1 MLALLAA
8 AACSAG
14 PPVARPAPAPPPS
27 SAAPVATDGCPAVP
41 ATGNEMA
48 TVDYVDFI
56 VIGTTTYLADREVV
70 ERSGLGE
77 VVMRSRCSFRELNDR
92 TGRMTPPAQNGDT
105 GFLPPGTPV
114 YSVHGW
120 PVACRVAAESDGRLQ
135 FYLAQQ
141 SGGDRSQPVEC
152 AVG

>member
-1 MLALLAA
+1 M
-8 AACSAG
+8 
-14 PPVARPAPAPPPS
+14 V
-27 SAAPVATDGCPAVP
+27 TDGCPAVP
-41 ATGNEMA
+41 TTGTDMA
-48 TVDYVDFI
+48 MVDYVDFI
-56 VIGTTTYLADREVV
+56 VIGTTTYLSSRDVV
-70 ERSGLGE
+70 ERSDLGE

-114 YSVHGW
+114 YAVRGW
-120 PVACRVAAESDGRLQ
+120 PIACRVAAENDGRLQ

-141 SGGDRSQPVEC
+141 SGGDRSRPVDC